1 MSTEACT
8 APARKRVAIAAAIAA
23 VIALGLA
30 SRRHPAL
37 FPAWLG
43 KYPGDA
49 LWATMVF
56 FCWAWV
62 LPAASTLRLA
72 ALALGTAWLV
82 EGLQLVHAPW
92 LDAVRSTTPGHLVLG
107 STFNW
112 LDLPAYAVGVALGV
126 AADGL
131 ARATQSRL
139 RRAGDERGHA

>member
-1 MSTEACT
+1 MP
-8 APARKRVAIAAAIAA
+8 APTLATTPRSRLLTTLGIAA

-30 SRRHPAL
+30 SRRWPWL
-37 FPAWLG
+37 LPAWLG

-82 EGLQLVHAPW
+82 EFSQLVHTPW
-92 LDAVRSTTPGHLVLG
+92 LDAIRQTTPGHLALG
-107 STFNW
+107 STFTW
-112 LDLPAYAVGVALGV
+112 VDLPAYAVGVLLGV
-126 AADGL
+126 AVDRSTPAS
-131 ARATQSRL
+131 RA
-139 RRAGDERGHA
+139 AE

>member
-1 MSTEACT
+1 MAGGGLSG
-8 APARKRVAIAAAIAA
+8 APAARSRLLAAIAIAA

-37 FPAWLG
+37 FPAWMD

-72 ALALGTAWLV
+72 ALALATAWLV
-82 EGLQLVHAPW
+82 ECSQLVHAPW
-92 LDAVRSTTPGHLVLG
+92 LDAIRRTVPGHLVLG

-112 LDLPAYAVGVALGV
+112 LDLPAYAAGVALGA
-126 AADGL
+126 AADCL
-131 ARATQSRL
+131 ARAA
-139 RRAGDERGHA
+139 RRAIAPSRRGR